1 MMPATTVGRLS
12 LRILLRDP
20 FLRLMAFL
28 PFVVALVFRVGA
40 PAADAALAEVIDP
53 AAFRLSEYYPVISA
67 FLLQLPGL
75 FAGGVTGFS
84 ILEDRDEGILSA
96 MAVTPIGRAGYL
108 TSRLLFPAL
117 LAVAGALIVVPLA
130 GLHRPDPLALLL
142 AAAAAAPLA
151 PVSAL
156 LLATLA
162 TDKVEGLA
170 VWKLVGFLFVGPL
183 VLVLPPAARPAGW
196 PLASYWATRVY
207 LSGPA
212 GEAAA
217 QAAQPVRA
225 AQAAQAAGFAVL
237 ALLCAALYLLPVT
250 RRLRRL

>member
-1 MMPATTVGRLS
+1 MIRASTVGRLS
-12 LRILLRDP
+12 LRVLLRDP
-20 FLRLMAFL
+20 FLRLMALL
-28 PFVVALVFRVGA
+28 PFVVALVFRLGL

-53 AAFRLSEYYPVISA
+53 STFRLGDYYPVLSA

-96 MAVTPIGRAGYL
+96 TAVTPIGRAGYL

-130 GLHRPDPLALLL
+130 GLHRPDPVALLL
-142 AAAAAAPLA
+142 AAAASAPLA

-156 LLATLA
+156 LLVALA

-170 VWKLVGFLFVGPL
+170 VWKLVGFLFIGPVVQL
-183 VLVLPPAARPAGW
+183 LPSGAQAAGW

-207 LSGPA
+207 LSGAVGA
-212 GEAAA
+212 GAAHTSH
-217 QAAQPVRA
+217 
-225 AQAAQAAGFAVL
+225 AAGFVVL
-237 ALLCAALYLLPVT
+237 AFLCAALYLLPVT

>member
-1 MMPATTVGRLS
+1 MMRASIVGRLS
-12 LRILLRDP
+12 LRVLLRDP
-20 FLRLMAFL
+20 FLRLMAVL
-28 PFVVALVFRVGA
+28 PFVVALVFRMGV

-53 AAFRLSEYYPVISA
+53 STFRLREYYPVISA

-108 TSRLLFPAL
+108 ISRLLFPAV
-117 LAVAGALIVVPLA
+117 LAVAGALVVVPLA
-130 GLHRPDPLALLL
+130 GLHRPDTVALLL

-212 GEAAA
+212 GEGAA
-217 QAAQPVRA
+217 QAAQA
-225 AQAAQAAGFAVL
+225 GQAGQAAGFAVL
-237 ALLCAALYLLPVT
+237 ALLCAALYLLPVA

>member
-1 MMPATTVGRLS
+1 
-12 LRILLRDP
+12 
-20 FLRLMAFL
+20 MALL
-28 PFVVALVFRVGA
+28 PFVVALVFRVGL

-53 AAFRLSEYYPVISA
+53 ATFRLSEYYPVISA

-130 GLHRPDPLALLL
+130 GLHLPDPARLLL
-142 AAAAAAPLA
+142 AAAASAPLA

-156 LLATLA
+156 LLVTLA
-162 TDKVEGLA
+162 ADKVEGLA
-170 VWKLVGFLFVGPL
+170 IWKLVGFLFVGPL
-183 VLVLPPAARPAGW
+183 VQVLPSGAQAAGW

-207 LSGPA
+207 LSGAADA
-212 GEAAA
+212 G
-217 QAAQPVRA
+217 V
-225 AQAAQAAGFAVL
+225 AAGAVGGAAVPIATFLALAVL
-237 ALLCAALYLLPVT
+237 CSALYLLPVA

>member
-1 MMPATTVGRLS
+1 MNASAVGRLS

-20 FLRLMAFL
+20 FLRLMALL
-28 PFVVALVFRVGA
+28 PFVVALVFRVGV
-40 PAADAALAEVIDP
+40 PAADAALAGVIDP
-53 AAFRLSEYYPVISA
+53 ATFRLSDYYPVISA

-108 TSRLLFPAL
+108 ASRLLFPAL
-117 LAVAGALIVVPLA
+117 LAVVGALIVVPLA
-130 GLHRPDPLALLL
+130 GLHRPEPIALLL
-142 AAAAAAPLA
+142 AAAASAPLA

-183 VLVLPPAARPAGW
+183 VQVLPSAAGAAGW

-207 LSGPA
+207 LSGAAGSGSAGSPA
-212 GEAAA
+212 GG
-217 QAAQPVRA
+217 
-225 AQAAQAAGFAVL
+225 AAGQAVGFAAL
-237 ALLCAALYLLPVT
+237 AILCAALYLLPVA